1 MAIINTMGYLMKFFH
16 STKDRNNY
24 LKLVLRIFLVLVIIQ
39 VVRAVI
45 FDGLWIVVRPGTNI
59 VLFQFLNGLAYII
72 LEIILI
78 LYFKPSLKNLGLN
91 WDDIRL
97 RTRILYSLGLT
108 LLVILVV
115 SPYTFEWELHVL
127 ILGLLFGIIT
137 PLFEELLF
145 RGYIWGKISASGG
158 MVNPNGLTLITVT
171 LLFMV
176 WHLGYVDVLMLHPLA
191 TGSLTTVMISK
202 MGIGLVLGLIVG
214 YLRLKT
220 GKTYASIIFHGLW
233 NVFAP

>member
-1 MAIINTMGYLMKFFH
+1 MKFFN
-16 STKDRNNY
+16 SLPDRNNF
-24 LKLVLRIFLVLVIIQ
+24 LKLVLRIILALVIIQ
-39 VVRAVI
+39 CVRAVI
-45 FDGLWIVVRPGTNI
+45 FRGLWTVVQPGTNI
-59 VLFQFLNGLAYII
+59 ILFQLLNGLTYII
-72 LEIILI
+72 MGILLL

-97 RTRILYSLGLT
+97 RTRIFYSLGLT
-108 LLVILVV
+108 LLVILAV

-127 ILGLLFGIIT
+127 IIGLLFGIIT

-145 RGYIWGKISASGG
+145 RGYIWGKISESGG
-158 MVNPNGLTLITVT
+158 MVNPNRLTLITVT

-176 WHLGYVDVLMLHPLA
+176 WHLGYIDVLMLHPLA
-191 TGSLTTVMISK
+191 GTGNLAMIMISK
-202 MGIGLVLGLIVG
+202 MEIGLVLGLIVG
-214 YLRLKT
+214 LLRLKT

>member
-1 MAIINTMGYLMKFFH
+1 MKFFH
-16 STKDRNNY
+16 SIKDRNNY
-24 LKLVLRIFLVLVIIQ
+24 LKLVLQIILALVIIQ

-45 FDGLWIVVRPGTNI
+45 FGGLWFLVRPGTNI
-59 VLFQFLNGLAYII
+59 VFFQLLNGLAYII
-72 LEIILI
+72 IGMILV
-78 LYFKPSLKNLGLN
+78 LYFKPSLENLGLK
-91 WDDIRL
+91 WDDISL
-97 RTRILYSLGLT
+97 RTRILYILGLT
-108 LLVILVV
+108 FLVILAL
-115 SPYTFEWELHVL
+115 SPYTFEWELHIL

-145 RGYIWGKISASGG
+145 RGYIWGKISKSRG

-176 WHLGYVDVLMLHPLA
+176 WHLGYADVLMLHPLA
-191 TGSLTTVMISK
+191 TSSLTMIMISK

-220 GKTYASIIFHGLW
+220 GKTYVSILFHGLW

>member
-1 MAIINTMGYLMKFFH
+1 MVIITQMGYLMKFFH

-24 LKLVLRIFLVLVIIQ
+24 LKLVLRIVLALVIIQ

-45 FDGLWIVVRPGTNI
+45 FDGLWMVVRPGTNI
-59 VLFQFLNGLAYII
+59 VLFQLLNGLAYII
-72 LEIILI
+72 IGLILI
-78 LYFKPSLKNLGLN
+78 LYFKPSLENLGLN
-91 WDDIRL
+91 WDDIRI
-97 RTRILYSLGLT
+97 RTRILYALGLT
-108 LLVILVV
+108 LLIIMVV

-127 ILGLLFGIIT
+127 ILGLLFGILT

-191 TGSLTTVMISK
+191 TGSLTMVMISK

-220 GKTYASIIFHGLW
+220 GKTYASILFHGFW

>member
-1 MAIINTMGYLMKFFH
+1 MGYLMKFFH
-16 STKDRNNY
+16 SNKDRNNY
-24 LKLVLRIFLVLVIIQ
+24 LKLLLRIAGALVIIQ
-39 VVRAVI
+39 VIRAVI
-45 FDGLWIVVRPGTNI
+45 FGSLWAVVRPGTNI
-59 VLFQFLNGLAYII
+59 ALFQLLNGLTYII
-72 LEIILI
+72 LGIILI
-78 LYFKPSLKNLGLN
+78 LYFKPSLENLGLN
-91 WDDIRL
+91 WDDMHL
-97 RTRILYSLGLT
+97 KTRILYSLGFT
-108 LLVILVV
+108 LLVIMVV
-115 SPYTFEWELHVL
+115 IPYTFEWERHVL
-127 ILGLLFGIIT
+127 ILGLLFGILT

-176 WHLGYVDVLMLHPLA
+176 WHLGYLDVLILHPLA
-191 TGSLTTVMISK
+191 TGSLTMVMISK

-220 GKTYASIIFHGLW
+220 GKTYASILFHGFW

>member
-1 MAIINTMGYLMKFFH
+1 MKFFN
-16 STKDRNNY
+16 SLPDRNNF
-24 LKLVLRIFLVLVIIQ
+24 LKLVLRIILALVIIQ
-39 VVRAVI
+39 GVRAVI
-45 FDGLWIVVRPGTNI
+45 FCGLWTVVQPGTNI
-59 VLFQFLNGLAYII
+59 VLFQLLNGLTYII
-72 LEIILI
+72 MGIILL

-97 RTRILYSLGLT
+97 RTRIFYSLGLT
-108 LLVILVV
+108 LLVILAV
-115 SPYTFEWELHVL
+115 SPYTFEWEIQVL
-127 ILGLLFGIIT
+127 IMCLLFGIIT
-137 PLFEELLF
+137 PVFEELLF
-145 RGYIWGKISASGG
+145 RGYIWGKISESGG
-158 MVNPNGLTLITVT
+158 MINPNGLTLITVT
-171 LLFMV
+171 ILFMV

-191 TGSLTTVMISK
+191 KGNLTMIMISK

>member
-1 MAIINTMGYLMKFFH
+1 MKLFN
-16 STKDRNNY
+16 SISDRNNF
-24 LKLVLRIFLVLVIIQ
+24 LKLMLKIILVLIIIQ
-39 VVRAVI
+39 AVRAVI
-45 FDGLWIVVRPGTNI
+45 FCGLWTVVQPGTNI
-59 VLFQFLNGLAYII
+59 VLFQLLNGSAYII
-72 LEIILI
+72 MGIILL
-78 LYFKPSLKNLGLN
+78 LYFKPSLNNLGLN

-97 RTRILYSLGLT
+97 RTRIFYILGLT
-108 LLVILVV
+108 FLVIMAV

-127 ILGLLFGIIT
+127 IMGLLFGIIT
-137 PLFEELLF
+137 PVFEELLF
-145 RGYIWGKISASGG
+145 RGYIWGKISESGG

-171 LLFMV
+171 ILFMV

-191 TGSLTTVMISK
+191 KGNLAIIMISK

>member
-1 MAIINTMGYLMKFFH
+1 MGYLMKFFH

>member
-1 MAIINTMGYLMKFFH
+1 MGYLMKFFH

-59 VLFQFLNGLAYII
+59 VFFQLLNGLAYII
-72 LEIILI
+72 LGIILI

-97 RTRILYSLGLT
+97 ITRILYSLGLT
-108 LLVILVV
+108 LLVIMVV

>member
-1 MAIINTMGYLMKFFH
+1 MKFFN
-16 STKDRNNY
+16 SLPDRNNF
-24 LKLVLRIFLVLVIIQ
+24 LKLVLRIILALVIIQ
-39 VVRAVI
+39 GVRAVI
-45 FDGLWIVVRPGTNI
+45 FCGLWTVVQPGTNI
-59 VLFQFLNGLAYII
+59 VLFQLLNGLTYII
-72 LEIILI
+72 MGIILF

-97 RTRILYSLGLT
+97 RTRILYILGLT

-145 RGYIWGKISASGG
+145 RGYIWGKISESGG
-158 MVNPNGLTLITVT
+158 MVNPNGLTLFTVT
-171 LLFMV
+171 ILFMV

-191 TGSLTTVMISK
+191 TGSLTMIMISK

>member
-1 MAIINTMGYLMKFFH
+1 MVVINTLGYLMKFFH
-16 STKDRNNY
+16 STNDRNNY
-24 LKLVLRIFLVLVIIQ
+24 LKLVLRIILALVIIQ
-39 VVRAVI
+39 VIRAVI
-45 FDGLWIVVRPGTNI
+45 FGGLWSVIRPGTNI
-59 VLFQFLNGLAYII
+59 VLFQLLNGLAYI
-72 LEIILI
+72 LLGIILL

-97 RTRILYSLGLT
+97 RTRILYILGLT

-145 RGYIWGKISASGG
+145 RGYIWGKISESGG
-158 MVNPNGLTLITVT
+158 MVNPNGLTLVTVT
-171 LLFMV
+171 ILFMV

-191 TGSLTTVMISK
+191 TGSLTMIMISK

>member
-1 MAIINTMGYLMKFFH
+1 MKLFH
-16 STKDRNNY
+16 SISDRNNF
-24 LKLVLRIFLVLVIIQ
+24 LKLVLRIILVLVIIQ
-39 VVRAVI
+39 ALRAVI
-45 FDGLWIVVRPGTNI
+45 FCGLWVVFQPGTNI
-59 VLFQFLNGLAYII
+59 VLFQLLNGSAYII
-72 LEIILI
+72 MGIILL
-78 LYFKPSLKNLGLN
+78 LYFRPSLRNLGLN

-97 RTRILYSLGLT
+97 RTRIFYSLGLT
-108 LLVILVV
+108 LLVILAV
-115 SPYTFEWELHVL
+115 SPYTFEWEIHVL
-127 ILGLLFGIIT
+127 VMGLLFGIIT
-137 PLFEELLF
+137 PVFEELLF
-145 RGYIWGKISASGG
+145 RGYIWGKISESGG

-191 TGSLTTVMISK
+191 NGNLVMIMISK

>member
-1 MAIINTMGYLMKFFH
+1 MKFFN
-16 STKDRNNY
+16 SITDRNNF
-24 LKLVLRIFLVLVIIQ
+24 LKLLLRIILVLIIIQ
-39 VVRAVI
+39 TLRAVI
-45 FDGLWIVVRPGTNI
+45 FCGLWTFVQPGTNI
-59 VLFQFLNGLAYII
+59 VLFQLLNGLTYII
-72 LEIILI
+72 MGIILL

-97 RTRILYSLGLT
+97 RTRIFYSLGLT
-108 LLVILVV
+108 LLVILAV
-115 SPYTFEWELHVL
+115 SLYTFEWELHVL
-127 ILGLLFGIIT
+127 IMGLLFGIIT
-137 PLFEELLF
+137 PIFEELLF
-145 RGYIWGKISASGG
+145 RGYIWGKISKSGG

-176 WHLGYVDVLMLHPLA
+176 WHLGYVDVLMLHPLVKGNLA
-191 TGSLTTVMISK
+191 MIMISK

>member
-1 MAIINTMGYLMKFFH
+1 MKFFH
-16 STKDRNNY
+16 SISDRDNF
-24 LKLVLRIFLVLVIIQ
+24 LKLVLKIILVLVIIQ
-39 VVRAVI
+39 ALRALI
-45 FDGLWIVVRPGTNI
+45 FCGLWVVVQPGTNI
-59 VLFQFLNGLAYII
+59 VLFQLLNGSAYII
-72 LEIILI
+72 IGIILL

-97 RTRILYSLGLT
+97 RTRIFYSLGLT
-108 LLVILVV
+108 LLVIMAV
-115 SPYTFEWELHVL
+115 SPYTFEWEGHVL
-127 ILGLLFGIIT
+127 IMGLLFGVIT
-137 PLFEELLF
+137 PVFEELLF
-145 RGYIWGKISASGG
+145 RGYIWGKISESGG

-191 TGSLTTVMISK
+191 GNLAMIMISK

-214 YLRLKT
+214 YLRLIT